1 MSALDEFPRAYKK
14 PSRRRRRRT
23 RTTMH
28 QACRAL
34 ADQCCSEASWWATG
48 GTAGR
53 TFAPIL
59 VQKTTRQLTLCRSE
73 RLFEV
78 DSTPAE
84 VIEKRSGRTIP
95 STYTHTQTTPH
106 HTHACTCMRSHTR
119 TRGRARGRA
128 RAHARV
134 HAHRCKNVPIPRV
147 SDFRVHVS
155 DDVLSWVGR
164 FELGGVPDK
173 VILLAA
179 AALANVASDLARDWN
194 SPLQRRWIPMQCV
207 STCGLLERDER
218 VPCGRIE

>member
-1 MSALDEFPRAYKK
+1 MLTSALDEFPRAYKK
-14 PSRRRRRRT
+14 QCRRRRRRT

-28 QACRAL
+28 QACRAS
-34 ADQCCSEASWWATG
+34 AGQCCSEASWWATG

-53 TFAPIL
+53 TFTPIL

-95 STYTHTQTTPH
+95 STHTPH
-106 HTHACTCMRSHTR
+106 HTTRMHAHVRRR
-119 TRGRARGRA
+119 THADADADARA
-128 RAHARV
+128 RAHA
-134 HAHRCKNVPIPRV
+134 HRCKNKNVPIPRV

-155 DDVLSWVGR
+155 HDVLSWVGR

-179 AALANVASDLARDWN
+179 PALANVASDLARDWN